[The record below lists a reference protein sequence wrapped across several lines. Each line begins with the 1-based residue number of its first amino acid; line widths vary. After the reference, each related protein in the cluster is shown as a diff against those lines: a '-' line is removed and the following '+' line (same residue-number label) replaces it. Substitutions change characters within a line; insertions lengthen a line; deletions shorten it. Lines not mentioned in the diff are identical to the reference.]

1 MVSRNE
7 IYGFSSSLL
16 FLTEVPLYFLFFR
29 LKGDT
34 RIASCSKNYLQ
45 RDLHHG
51 IRLKSTSDLY
61 VVCFE

>member
-7 IYGFSSSLL
+7 IYGFSSLLL
-16 FLTEVPLYFLFFR
+16 FLTEVPLYFFSFLISDS
-29 LKGDT
+29 KWDT

-51 IRLKSTSDLY
+51 YSTQKY
-61 VVCFE
+61 F